1 MAGDL
6 TPVRLIQEARKAR
19 GFKLFCGHCGSPPG
33 EGTASMPGSR
43 VCAHCGLGL
52 LLEASEEAAPTP
64 ADAFLVVD
72 SGMAVKAVS
81 QHAERLLRVSEPD
94 AVDRRLTDLLSP
106 ADADPRAAQGFLAL
120 VLMAATG
127 ASEPQII
134 PVRPAGEFGI
144 RFWARVGSCGPP
156 SAALVVL
163 SGME

>member
-6 TPVRLIQEARKAR
+6 TPVRLIHEAREAR
-19 GFKLFCGHCGSPPG
+19 GFKLFCGRCGFPPG

-43 VCAHCGLGL
+43 VCASCGLGL

-72 SGMAVKAVS
+72 SGMTVKAVS
-81 QHAERLLRVSEPD
+81 QRAERLLQASESH
-94 AVDRRLTDLLSP
+94 AVGRRLTDLLSP
-106 ADADPRAAQGFLAL
+106 ADADARATQGFLAL

-127 ASEPQII
+127 ASECQTI

-144 RFWARVGSCGPP
+144 RYWARVSSCGPR